1 MIIDMNTYIGS
12 LPYWQL
18 RHNDADG
25 LVGQMDRAGIERAFV
40 SSTRGYFTYS
50 PDGNDETL
58 AACAKHPDRL
68 WPALTF
74 NPYPNGL
81 EYRGLLDQPGPKIVK
96 LMPQHQNFVLSEEP
110 GIAEMIDTCGQKGI
124 PVMLVNRMFTS
135 QRIGAASLPAYK
147 AYILQHPKTQFIIAT
162 FNYLFEMQSAIDI
175 LRCCPNAYA
184 ETSGMM
190 GLNELEIVVREV
202 GADRILHGSG
212 MILQMPA
219 EVGPL
224 RVRSARIGDKEKDQ
238 ILSGNAI
245 KLFNLKSAAA
255 QTKD

>member
-1 MIIDMNTYIGS
+1 MIIDVNTYIGE

-25 LVGQMDRAGIERAFV
+25 LVSMMDRAGIERAFV
-40 SSTRGYFTYS
+40 SPTRGYFTS
-50 PDGNDETL
+50 DRDGNAEAL
-58 AACAKHPDRL
+58 AACAKHPGRL

-81 EYRGLLDQPGPKIVK
+81 DYKEQLDATGPKLVK
-96 LMPQHQNFVLSEEP
+96 LLPQHQNFVLSEEP
-110 GIAEMIDTCGQKGI
+110 GLAAMADYCGEKGI
-124 PVMLVNRMFTS
+124 PVMLVNRMWTT

-147 AYILQHPKTQFIIAT
+147 AFIAQHPKTQFIVACV
-162 FNYLFEMQSAIDI
+162 NYLFEMQSTLDI
-175 LRCCPNAYA
+175 LRTCPNAWV

-190 GLNELEIVVREV
+190 GFNEVELFVREV
-202 GADRILHGSG
+202 GAGRILHGSC
-212 MILQMPA
+212 MVLQMPP

-224 RVRSARIGDKEKDQ
+224 RIRSARIKDEEKEQ

-245 KLFNLKSAAA
+245 RLFKLN
-255 QTKD
+255 DE